1 MSIDLRLEDDLD
13 EHINKPTRLPLEKRR
28 INFIPYFFYKE
39 GLWQVS
45 TFLIIIPTRINTQ

>member
-13 EHINKPTRLPLEKRR
+13 EHINKPTRLPLEKRG
-28 INFIPYFFYKE
+28 INLIPYFFYKE

-45 TFLIIIPTRINTQ
+45 NFFIIIPTRINTQ